1 MELIQSPVTGHR
13 PGSDTPGRDRT
24 LQCQLRYY
32 WKMDANQPQ
41 AARSS
46 STRRVLIEDP
56 SPQLIDAVRAQ
67 IALPSPDSHGY
78 WEVGAVR
85 SVEVEVQLTRVTH
98 YGSDGTTEQPI
109 VWD

>member
-1 MELIQSPVTGHR
+1 VGVEVAT
-13 PGSDTPGRDRT
+13 
-24 LQCQLRYY
+24 
-32 WKMDANQPQ
+32 NQPQ
-41 AARSS
+41 AGRSS

-67 IALPSPDSHGY
+67 MSIPSPDSHGY
-78 WEVGAVR
+78 WEIVDVR
-85 SVEVEVQLTRVTH
+85 TVEVVVQLRRVTH